1 MAKRVTFSDQ
11 LRQAIRD
18 SNESLYE
25 IARRA
30 DVDDGQLYRFVS
42 GARGLTT
49 KTLDRL
55 CEYLGLELRPAKRK
69 GKR

>member
-1 MAKRVTFSDQ
+1 MAKRVPFSDQ

-25 IARRA
+25 IARRV
-30 DVDDGQLYRFVS
+30 DVDNGQLYRFMN
-42 GARGLTT
+42 GDRGLTT
-49 KTLDRL
+49 TTLDRL
-55 CEYLGLELRPAKRK
+55 CEYLELELRPAKRK